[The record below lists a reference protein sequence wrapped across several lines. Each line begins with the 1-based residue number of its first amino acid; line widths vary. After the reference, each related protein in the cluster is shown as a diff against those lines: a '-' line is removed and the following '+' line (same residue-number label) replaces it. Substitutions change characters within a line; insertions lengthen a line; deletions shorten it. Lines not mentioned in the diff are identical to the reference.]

1 MVWATDYGHEMG
13 KIFDGE
19 LLLKIIREKKE
30 IPADSTAL
38 LTEDPVVL
46 NELITSAQYLYGA
59 LILGEKIG
67 DDRSVV
73 AQELIRLIKKEY
85 RLGI

>member
-1 MVWATDYGHEMG
+1 
-13 KIFDGE
+13 
-19 LLLKIIREKKE
+19 
-30 IPADSTAL
+30 L

-67 DDRSVV
+67 NERSIA
-73 AQELIRLIKKEY
+73 AQQLIELIKKEY
-85 RLGI
+85 RLEV